1 MNHHANKTSAAA
13 RAARGMTL
21 IELIVAVGILAGM
34 ILGFSMILTQ
44 TQKVVVGSQSMM
56 RSNAAAAGIA
66 QVIRQD
72 FSRASKSGFL
82 YLSEDKIVF
91 TISGVCPSLTGSSLG
106 TGSAVWYALC
116 DRAGYAGEKVFL
128 RQGYVLDRGAAATA
142 GDTIKRD
149 YQELVSGTF
158 ANIVN
163 RVEMTEA
170 FFPNPPTPV
179 SLAVPPG
186 NLAGIGE
193 MWRVLAVSV
202 SNVKFF
208 WTDGA
213 TDGGGNL
220 YWYGNG
226 QPKPGVQ
233 AYEQEIP
240 YKACWTHHDMNAWPR
255 AIKIQFQINDETMPD
270 EFQNYPY
277 EVICTVGG

>member
-1 MNHHANKTSAAA
+1 MKNHANKTSATA

-72 FSRASKSGFL
+72 FARVSKSGFL

-91 TISGVCPSLTGSSLG
+91 SISGVCPSLTGSSLG
-106 TGSAVWYALC
+106 TGSAVCYALC
-116 DRAGYAGEKVFL
+116 DRTGYAGEKVLL
-128 RQGYVLDRGAAATA
+128 RQGYVLDSGAAASS
-142 GDTIKRD
+142 GDTIKMD
-149 YQELVSGTF
+149 YQTLVTGTVGQ
-158 ANIVN
+158 IVTQI
-163 RVEMTEA
+163 ETA
-170 FFPNPPTPV
+170 IIPATPA

-186 NLAGIGE
+186 NAAGINE

-213 TDGGGNL
+213 TDGSGNL
-220 YWYGNG
+220 LWYGNG
-226 QPKPGVQ
+226 QPKAGVQ
-233 AYEQEIP
+233 SYEQEVP
-240 YKACWTHHDMNAWPR
+240 YKACWTHHDMNTWPR
-255 AIKIQFQINDETMPD
+255 AVKIQFQINDATMPD
-270 EFQNYPY
+270 EFQAYPY